1 VPACVAGIAAGA
13 LLAPPCVA
21 VIGLNGTLAL
31 TGGLVLAYAA
41 AAFAQ
46 PQAAPALETACPR

>member
-1 VPACVAGIAAGA
+1 
-13 LLAPPCVA
+13 

-46 PQAAPALETACPR
+46 PQPAPALETAWPR

>member
-1 VPACVAGIAAGA
+1 
-13 LLAPPCVA
+13 

-41 AAFAQ
+41 VAFAQ
-46 PQAAPALETACPR
+46 PQPAPALETACPR